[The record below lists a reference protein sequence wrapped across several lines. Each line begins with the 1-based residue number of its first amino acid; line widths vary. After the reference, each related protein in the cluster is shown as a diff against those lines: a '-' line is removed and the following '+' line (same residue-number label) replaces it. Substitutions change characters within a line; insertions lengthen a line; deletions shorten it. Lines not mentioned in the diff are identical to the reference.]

1 MNTWNAHLYLEKFL
15 LRDNWE
21 PTERF
26 LHNKKEWEATQRRL
40 GNCGRSLESEGAPE
54 DQRSWWASLF
64 AFSLHLDSTGG
75 GSIQVLWPT
84 CKAAT
89 GHPQRLFQELV
100 PVEKQNVATVDAH
113 RPPHPGLDPVGP
125 TRHWGLPTMGHC
137 CMHPLGC
144 PIQRKSTH
152 CSTHTHQ
159 AFQTKLGPGH
169 NQSNNRAWAS
179 TPTVGNP
186 TQIRGNQQGTAVHV
200 FTGLHSLDQILLNGL
215 PSPDKA

>member
-113 RPPHPGLDPVGP
+113 RPPP
-125 TRHWGLPTMGHC
+125 
-137 CMHPLGC
+137 
-144 PIQRKSTH
+144 S
-152 CSTHTHQ
+152 
-159 AFQTKLGPGH
+159 
-169 NQSNNRAWAS
+169 RAWSSGSNKALRFTHNGPLLHAS
-179 TPTVGNP
+179 S
-186 TQIRGNQQGTAVHV
+186 R
-200 FTGLHSLDQILLNGL
+200 L
-215 PSPDKA
+215 PHPEKKHTL